1 MPFTI
6 VRNDIT
12 NMHVDAIVNTANPR
26 PVIGSGTDTAIHEK
40 AGPRLLLAREQ
51 IGDIPRGSAAITP
64 AFDLPTKYV
73 IHAVGPAWYGGQ
85 HNEESILRSAYDNAL
100 RLAVENHCESIA
112 FPLMSSGNYGF
123 PKDRALSVAIG
134 AFSDFLMEHEMQIT
148 LVVFNKEAFVLSQ
161 QLMHRVESYIDEHYI
176 EKKMAEEYRKNEFRR
191 RRMEF
196 EESVC
201 ESTVH
206 FSREPCN
213 TCEITQ
219 PLTAPLPQFAPI
231 GKSLE
236 DRLKEHSETFTQALR
251 RIMMEQN
258 LSGPDV
264 YKRVFMDKKTFNKI
278 INDTQHQPSKRSA
291 LQLAIALRL
300 NLDEARDF
308 IGKAGYAFSPS
319 NRFDVVLSYMI
330 ENKNYNIIEIDA
342 VLFEF
347 TETTLSNCG

>member
-1 MPFTI
+1 MPFEI

-12 NMHVDAIVNTANPR
+12 NMHVDAIVNTANPH

-40 AGPRLLLAREQ
+40 AGPQLLQARKK
-51 IGDIPRGSAAITP
+51 IGEIPMGSAAITP
-64 AFDLPTKYV
+64 AFDLPAKYV
-73 IHAVGPAWYGGQ
+73 IHAVGPAWYDGQ
-85 HNEESILRSAYDNAL
+85 HNEEQILRSAYDNAL
-100 RLAVENHCESIA
+100 RLARKKHCQSVA

-123 PKDRALSVAIG
+123 PKDRALTVAIG
-134 AFSDFLMEHEMQIT
+134 AFSDFLMEHKMQIY
-148 LVVFNKEAFVLSQ
+148 LVVFNKEAFSLSQ
-161 QLMHRVESYIDEHYI
+161 QLMDNVKSYIDEHYI
-176 EKKMAEEYRKNEFRR
+176 EEKTAKEYRENRR
-191 RRMEF
+191 RRWELENELF
-196 EESVC
+196 EE
-201 ESTVH
+201 TVQ
-206 FSREPCN
+206 FQMRETYN
-213 TCEITQ
+213 A
-219 PLTAPLPQFAPI
+219 APSCTFALSQSAPAP
-231 GKSLE
+231 KSLKE
-236 DRLKEHSETFTQALR
+236 RLNERSETFTQTLR
-251 RIMMEQN
+251 RIMMEQD

-308 IGKAGYAFSPS
+308 IAKAGYAFNPS